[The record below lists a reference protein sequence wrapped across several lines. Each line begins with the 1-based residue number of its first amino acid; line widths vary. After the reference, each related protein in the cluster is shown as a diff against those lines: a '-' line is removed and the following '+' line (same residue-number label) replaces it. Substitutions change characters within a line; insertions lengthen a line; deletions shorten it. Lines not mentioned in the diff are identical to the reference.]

1 MGTAAERIALASDHA
16 GVAMKAEIRT
26 ALEREGHRVED
37 LGPMDAA
44 SVDYP
49 EFAEAVTRRVLS
61 GGADLGILLC
71 GTGIGMAIAANK
83 APGIRAALLYD
94 DTAARYARLHND
106 ANVLVF
112 GARTMALPDVL
123 KRIRL
128 FLSESFEGGR
138 HAGRLAGIRSIEQRR
153 ETLAVEGAHGC
164 PT

>member
-1 MGTAAERIALASDHA
+1 MGERIALASDHA
-16 GVAMKAEIRT
+16 GVGMKTVIRT
-26 ALEREGHRVED
+26 ALEGDGHRVED
-37 LGPMDAA
+37 LGPADAS

-49 EFAEAVTRRVLS
+49 DYAEAVTNRILS
-61 GGADLGILLC
+61 GGVDLGILVC
-71 GTGIGMAIAANK
+71 GTGIGMTIAANK

-112 GARTMALPDVL
+112 GARTMAIPDVL
-123 KRIRL
+123 RRIRL

-138 HAGRLAGIRSIEQRR
+138 HVKRLSKIRSIEQRR
-153 ETLAVEGAHGC
+153 ETPDVEGAHGC